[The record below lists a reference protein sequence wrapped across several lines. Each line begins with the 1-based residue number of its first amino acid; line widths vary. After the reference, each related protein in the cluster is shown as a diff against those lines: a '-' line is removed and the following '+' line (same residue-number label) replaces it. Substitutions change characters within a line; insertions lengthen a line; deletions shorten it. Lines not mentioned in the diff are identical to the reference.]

1 MYMYKAEISQKPSKE
16 HEEYLKKVHS
26 INLSIRIC
34 QIVIVVAFFGLWELA
49 GDMKWIDPFIVSQPS
64 RMWSTFVQLL
74 SSGGLIH
81 HINVT
86 MYETIV
92 GFLLGTVLG
101 TLIAIGLWWSDY
113 LCRVLD
119 PYLVILNSLPKI
131 ALGPIFIVWM
141 GSGEAAIITMALAI
155 SLIVTIISVL
165 NGFREVDEDEIKMLK
180 TFGAS
185 RFQILQ
191 KVVFPS
197 SIPTIVSALKIN
209 IGLSWVGVITGEF
222 LVSKAGL
229 GFLIVYGGQIFKLDM
244 VMTSVIILSILA
256 ALMYIGVSYLER
268 YFLRWKM
275 S

>member
-1 MYMYKAEISQKPSKE
+1 MYEAELSKNISKE
-16 HEEYLKKVHS
+16 HEEYLKKVRQ
-26 INLSIRIC
+26 INISIRIS
-34 QIVIVVAFFGLWELA
+34 QIIILIAFFGLWEIA
-49 GDMKWIDPFIVSQPS
+49 GDLKWIDPFILSQPS
-64 RMWSTFVQLL
+64 RMWSTFIQLFRT
-74 SSGGLIH
+74 GNLIY
-81 HINVT
+81 HIYVT
-86 MYETIV
+86 MYETII

-101 TLIAIGLWWSDY
+101 TVIAVILWWSDY
-113 LCRVLD
+113 ICRVLD
-119 PYLVILNSLPKI
+119 PYLVVLNSLPKT

-141 GSGEAAIITMALAI
+141 GNGQAAIITMALAI

-165 NGFREVDEDEIKMLK
+165 NGFKEVDDDEIKLLK

-185 RFQILQ
+185 RYQILQ

-197 SIPTIVSALKIN
+197 SIPTMVSALKIN

-244 VMTSVIILSILA
+244 VMTSVLILSILA
-256 ALMYIGVSYLER
+256 ALMYIGVSYLEK
-268 YFLRWKM
+268 YFLRWKL

>member
-1 MYMYKAEISQKPSKE
+1 MYKAEISLKPSKE

-64 RMWSTFVQLL
+64 RMWSTFLQLL